1 MPDCRICRAGCVGRT
16 RGATPQAG
24 CRACDKAEAVVRIP
38 VLHSARHSVTVIRTE
53 SMAGVWLALV
63 IIGVRCEPSPAQE
76 VHCSSPGLPMPGTSM
91 ATVSGSAP
99 PLLSWVARKN
109 SGALLESGAF
119 SVDDR
124 MRQAVWKWPRC
135 RPSLLRNELSR

>member
-1 MPDCRICRAGCVGRT
+1 VTAFSAPTGLTHEHEPAARIRRSGASVLEPDT
-16 RGATPQAG
+16 RNAYHTDQ
-24 CRACDKAEAVVRIP
+24 
-38 VLHSARHSVTVIRTE
+38 SVTVIRTE
-53 SMAGVWLALV
+53 SMAGVSFALV

-76 VHCSSPGLPMPGTSM
+76 VHCSSPVSPMPGTSM
-91 ATVSGSAP
+91 ATVSGSAS

-135 RPSLLRNELSR
+135 RPSPLRNELSR